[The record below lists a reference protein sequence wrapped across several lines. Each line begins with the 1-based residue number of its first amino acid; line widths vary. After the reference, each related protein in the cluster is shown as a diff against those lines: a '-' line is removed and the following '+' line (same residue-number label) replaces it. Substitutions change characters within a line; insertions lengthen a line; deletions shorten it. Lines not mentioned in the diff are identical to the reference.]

1 MRAVCQRAQSASV
14 TVDGKVVG
22 SFEGEGL
29 VILLGVSVDDTKAEA
44 VQVAAKIAG
53 LRMLDGEVSLLDAGA
68 PALVVSQFT
77 LYGDVRKGR
86 RPSWTRAARGDQA
99 EPLYE
104 RFMAELESSGVRVER
119 GVFGATMDV
128 SLTNSGPFTLIV
140 DSAELGGPRR
150 G

>member
-1 MRAVCQRAQSASV
+1 MRAVCQRAPSPSV
-14 TVDGKVVG
+14 TVAGGGVG
-22 SFEGEGL
+22 ALGGQGL
-29 VILLGVSVDDTKAEA
+29 GGLLRGSVADTEAEA
-44 VQVAAKIAG
+44 VQMARKVAG
-53 LRMLDGEVSLLDAGA
+53 LRMLDGERSLTDAGA

-86 RPSWTRAARGDQA
+86 RPSWTRSAKGDQA

-104 RFMAELESSGVRVER
+104 RFMAELEAAGVPVAR
-119 GVFGATMDV
+119 GVFGAVMEV

-140 DSAELGGPRR
+140 DSDELSGPRR

>member
-1 MRAVCQRAQSASV
+1 MRAVCQRARSASV
-14 TVDGKVVG
+14 TVAGEVVG
-22 SFEGEGL
+22 AFEGEGL
-29 VILLGVSVDDTKAEA
+29 VILLGVSTEDTAAEA
-44 VQVAAKIAG
+44 VQVARKVAG
-53 LRMLDGEVSLLDAGA
+53 LRLLDAEHSLLDAGA

-86 RPSWTRAARGDQA
+86 RPSWSKAARGDQA

-104 RFMAELESSGVRVER
+104 RFMAELEAEGVRVER

-140 DSAELGGPRR
+140 DSDELSGPRR